1 MTHTKSTSIG
11 ALLNS
16 GAKIAGSKDKKSFI
30 KVAMC
35 SRKQRCVWVAGF
47 FRLQN
52 DGGVK
57 QSGWRWES
65 EAGTGAGTWLDSISW
80 WAYRWPYVGGLQTVG
95 LIIFHF
101 LIAADAG
108 ANSA

>member
-16 GAKIAGSKDKKSFI
+16 GAKIAGSKDKKLFI

-57 QSGWRWES
+57 QSGWRWGVGS
-65 EAGTGAGTWLDSISW
+65 WHGSWNVAGFYFLVGVQMAVCWRASNSWLDYFSLS
-80 WAYRWPYVGGLQTVG
+80 YRR
-95 LIIFHF
+95 
-101 LIAADAG
+101 
-108 ANSA
+108 